1 MVCSDSDVE
10 KRRKAQRAVVEETA
24 DVIVMM
30 AQMVMM
36 YDYRGDVQAEV
47 DFKIDRLRER
57 LEEG

>member
-1 MVCSDSDVE
+1 M
-10 KRRKAQRAVVEETA
+10 EETA